1 MMRIQT
7 LALIVAVLC
16 IGTLALAQLADPPL
30 QNWSSPPYWTP
41 PAGSQARQNVA
52 AAAGAFSASTESAPP
67 VTILP
72 FTAVTP
78 CRLVD
83 TRHGPK
89 DVQQPGGSTPGYPRG
104 SYASGE
110 IRSYDLTLSTSCT
123 GLPSGVGA
131 WSLQFQFVPATQAST
146 LVAWPYVSALGVG
159 SQVTPSAESTM
170 LGYTDRWT
178 ANSAIIPGVP
188 TRTARSTS
196 PCSTPVT

>member
-1 MMRIQT
+1 MMRIKT

-52 AAAGAFSASTESAPP
+52 APPPAPSPPRPSRQPP

-110 IRSYDLTLSTSCT
+110 IRSYDLTLSTFCT

-159 SQVTPSAESTM
+159 SQVTPF
-170 LGYTDRWT
+170 
-178 ANSAIIPGVP
+178 I
-188 TRTARSTS
+188 RSG
-196 PCSTPVT
+196 